1 MSRTPAKRA
10 SRAAPLGER
19 DLCARLQAGD
29 KAALDDLLK
38 QEWAGLVGYAEQF
51 IGDSDDAEEVAQRTF
66 VRIWSRRTRLDPER
80 SVRALLYRTARNLT
94 IDIQRKRGTRRR
106 GRQRLGRATGPGRPP
121 TPYERLRE
129 REIRG
134 AIDEVIDCLSPRRK
148 EAFIL
153 CRIHGLSHVEAADV
167 MELAPQTVS
176 NHVTA
181 ALKQI
186 RTALAPRLD

>member
-1 MSRTPAKRA
+1 MSITPAKRG
-10 SRAAPLGER
+10 SRRPRSGER
-19 DLCARLQAGD
+19 DLCARLRAGD
-29 KAALDDLLK
+29 KAALDDLLT

-51 IGDSDDAEEVAQRTF
+51 TGDADDAEEVAQRTF
-66 VRIWSRRTRLDPER
+66 VRIWGGRRRLDPER

-106 GRQRLGRATGPGRPP
+106 GRQRLRQTTGPRRPV

-129 REIRG
+129 RELRG
-134 AIDEVIDCLSPRRK
+134 AIDEVIDGLSPRRK

-153 CRIHGLSHVEAADV
+153 CRIHGLSHIEAAEV

-186 RTALAPRLD
+186 RAALAPRLD